1 MSSYLNNLQ
10 KTFNNSVKNQSAT
23 FFSQKRSVN
32 SHASSSAASNSRT
45 TTTNNE
51 AANALKRKRPI
62 IVPTPQA
69 PKIVY
74 SQPADSGQVRDL
86 MSQVHV
92 AITYLKDH
100 EVALT
105 AAELAQKLGI
115 GFSDTLR
122 TVLKDNERIHYDLKS
137 DTYAFKPI
145 HNIRSAQA
153 LLGYLSNQMTAQGLS
168 VKELKDGWSGAIDV
182 IGKLEAEREI
192 LVTRTKKDN
201 QPRMVWKNDRSLD
214 VDVEDEFKAI
224 WHRIQIPEP
233 AELPRALQEAGL
245 KPTSVDPASIKK
257 ATTSNA
263 QRKKPKRARV
273 GRITNVHMS
282 HIIKDFSG
290 SK

>member
-1 MSSYLNNLQ
+1 MSNYLNNSL
-10 KTFNNSVKNQSAT
+10 KSFNTSVKNQSAT
-23 FFSQKRSVN
+23 FFSQRRSVN
-32 SHASSSAASNSRT
+32 PQPSAV
-45 TTTNNE
+45 NNE
-51 AANALKRKRPI
+51 PSNASTLKRKRPI
-62 IVPTPQA
+62 ITPTPSA
-69 PKIVY
+69 PKVVY

-105 AAELAQKLGI
+105 AQELSSKLSI
-115 GFSDTLR
+115 KFTDNLR
-122 TVLKDNERIHYDLKS
+122 TVLKDNERIHYDPKS
-137 DTYAFKPI
+137 ETYAFKPI
-145 HNIRSAQA
+145 HNIRSPQA
-153 LLGYLSNQMTAQGLS
+153 LLGYLQNQATAQGLS
-168 VKELKDGWSGAIDV
+168 VKELKDGWSGAIET
-182 IGKLEAEREI
+182 IGKLEADREI

-201 QPRMVWKNDRSLD
+201 QPRMVWKNDKHLD
-214 VDVEDEFKAI
+214 VDVEDEFKTI
-224 WHRIQIPEP
+224 WNRIQIPEP

-263 QRKKPKRARV
+263 QRKKPKRQRA
-273 GRITNVHMS
+273 GRITNTHMS